1 MLIFDQSR
9 ITNFIRKFFV
19 NKQNGVSST
28 DWFPSYERKKQIIK
42 TYYEERKMIMEES
55 YYGQQERSFHNA
67 ANHGMINDGWIKLS
81 RGLQTNEKGWYL
93 YQCRNDN
100 HISFEVYLLDAGD
113 DLNSPFIGEKYH
125 NNGDGNLVPYAYMP
139 INEISSPDWLRVNKN
154 VSSGMNL
161 SSICP
166 PPSVIAYNLEGELR
180 FCVSDYYLKKL
191 AKDIYLICYKPIY

>member
-1 MLIFDQSR
+1 MLIFDRSR
-9 ITNFIRKFFV
+9 ITNFIRKIFV

-42 TYYEERKMIMEES
+42 TYYEES

-100 HISFEVYLLDAGD
+100 HISFEVYLLDAGE

-125 NNGDGNLVPYAYMP
+125 NNREFNTFL
-139 INEISSPDWLRVNKN
+139 
-154 VSSGMNL
+154 
-161 SSICP
+161 
-166 PPSVIAYNLEGELR
+166 YN
-180 FCVSDYYLKKL
+180 
-191 AKDIYLICYKPIY
+191 